1 MTATCNSQYSVMQQ
15 ALYLAFELSN
25 HNWKLGFALGIAQ
38 RPRERN
44 INAGDL
50 TALMSEI
57 TAAKKRFS
65 LPVDA
70 PVKSCYEAGRD
81 GFWIHRYLRA
91 SGIENLIVDSSSI
104 EVNRRHR
111 RAKTD
116 RMDVNKLLGMLI
128 RYHDGDRK
136 VWHVV
141 NVPSAEEEDCRHLH
155 REMLSSKRDRTR
167 HINRIKGLLKGQGV
181 DLKPGKEFLKKLEE
195 VRLWDGSKLG
205 TELIARIRREYERLQ
220 LVEMQIKE
228 LERER
233 VEAIRH
239 SSRPEVEQVRNLLH
253 LNGIGLNSAWLFT
266 MEFFAWRKFRNRKEV
281 GALAGL
287 TPTPS
292 QSGGSYREQG
302 ISKAGNRYI
311 RAMAI
316 EIAWGWLRYQP
327 ESELTK
333 WYEKR
338 FGQGS
343 SRMRRIGIVALARKL
358 LITLWRYL
366 ETGVI
371 PEGAILKTRLI

>member
-1 MTATCNSQYSVMQQ
+1 
-15 ALYLAFELSN
+15 
-25 HNWKLGFALGIAQ
+25 
-38 RPRERN
+38 
-44 INAGDL
+44 
-50 TALMSEI
+50 
-57 TAAKKRFS
+57 
-65 LPVDA
+65 
-70 PVKSCYEAGRD
+70 
-81 GFWIHRYLRA
+81 
-91 SGIENLIVDSSSI
+91 
-104 EVNRRHR
+104 
-111 RAKTD
+111 
-116 RMDVNKLLGMLI
+116 MDVNKLVGMLI
-128 RYHDGDRK
+128 RYHDGDKK

-141 NVPSAEEEDCRHLH
+141 NVPSAEDEDYRHLH
-155 REMLSSKRDRTR
+155 REMLSTKRDRTR
-167 HINRIKGLLKGQGV
+167 HINRIKGLLKGHGV
-181 DLKPGKEFLKKLEE
+181 NLKPGKGFLKKLEE

-205 TELIARIRREYERLQ
+205 TELIARIRREFERMQ
-220 LVEMQIKE
+220 LVEVQIKE

-253 LNGIGLNSAWLFT
+253 LKGIGINSAWLFT

-316 EIAWGWLRYQP
+316 EIAWGWLRFQP
-327 ESELTK
+327 ESELSK

-343 SRMRRIGIVALARKL
+343 SRMRRIGIVAVARKL
-358 LITLWRYL
+358 LIALWRYL
-366 ETGVI
+366 ETGAI
-371 PEGAILKTRLI
+371 PEGAVLKTRLI

>member
-25 HNWKLGFALGIAQ
+25 HNWKLGFTLGVAQ

-50 TALMSEI
+50 TALMCEI

-111 RAKTD
+111 RVKTD
-116 RMDVNKLLGMLI
+116 RIDVNKLLGMLI
-128 RYHDGDRK
+128 RYHDGDKK

-141 NVPSAEEEDCRHLH
+141 NVPSAEEEDYRHLH
-155 REMLSSKRDRTR
+155 REMLTAKRDRTR

-181 DLKPGKEFLKKLEE
+181 DLKPGKEFLKKLEG

-327 ESELTK
+327 ESELSK

-358 LITLWRYL
+358 LIALWRYL